1 MVALTRTSRN
11 FSLVTCFRV
20 VTSMGALGFAGC
32 STYTSSPITD
42 ESVNQALAQK
52 PLDSIS
58 VQLSELNHPL
68 IQPIVIQAGQAYT
81 PDELA
86 VMSVVLSPELK
97 ALRDQNKV
105 AESQVIQAG
114 LLPNPQLG
122 YSVDKPTQV
131 YDPAVTAAKN
141 LNISY
146 DLVALLT
153 HHDLHTAAKEAAKS
167 VNLSVAWQEWQ
178 YAQATRVSAY
188 RILSLQQRLP
198 SARLIEEDLRTS
210 LAESKIAL
218 EKGYQTSIDVANL
231 STAYNQARSVRF
243 DMEQQLLAERSF
255 LNLCL
260 GRNPTEI
267 VPIKAV
273 SDIAV
278 DDIGSVT
285 DGELEKSRLDL
296 VALKA
301 GYSSQDYALRAA
313 VKSQFPRI
321 GIQVNKANDTTP
333 ISTRGLA
340 VNFDIPIF
348 DRNQGQIAIAQAT
361 RQQLFDEYVARVA
374 EARSQVGQLNAQINR
389 VKVELGSAS
398 EAYAQQEAIVN
409 ALKRTGN
416 NLDYQVYRDARSQ
429 LANRFLELSALKQE
443 LLELVVALEIATG
456 KPLASN
462 HFTKSNSP

>member
-1 MVALTRTSRN
+1 
-11 FSLVTCFRV
+11 
-20 VTSMGALGFAGC
+20 
-32 STYTSSPITD
+32 
-42 ESVNQALAQK
+42 VN
-52 PLDSIS
+52 
-58 VQLSELNHPL
+58 
-68 IQPIVIQAGQAYT
+68 
-81 PDELA
+81 
-86 VMSVVLSPELK
+86 
-97 ALRDQNKV
+97 
-105 AESQVIQAG
+105 
-114 LLPNPQLG
+114 
-122 YSVDKPTQV
+122 
-131 YDPAVTAAKN
+131 
-141 LNISY
+141 
-146 DLVALLT
+146 
-153 HHDLHTAAKEAAKS
+153 
-167 VNLSVAWQEWQ
+167 
-178 YAQATRVSAY
+178 
-188 RILSLQQRLP
+188 
-198 SARLIEEDLRTS
+198 
-210 LAESKIAL
+210 
-218 EKGYQTSIDVANL
+218 
-231 STAYNQARSVRF
+231 
-243 DMEQQLLAERSF
+243 
-255 LNLCL
+255 
-260 GRNPTEI
+260 
-267 VPIKAV
+267 
-273 SDIAV
+273 DIAV

-285 DGELEKSRLDL
+285 DGALEKSRLDL

>member
-1 MVALTRTSRN
+1 MN
-11 FSLVTCFRV
+11 
-20 VTSMGALGFAGC
+20 
-32 STYTSSPITD
+32 
-42 ESVNQALAQK
+42 
-52 PLDSIS
+52 
-58 VQLSELNHPL
+58 
-68 IQPIVIQAGQAYT
+68 
-81 PDELA
+81 
-86 VMSVVLSPELK
+86 
-97 ALRDQNKV
+97 
-105 AESQVIQAG
+105 
-114 LLPNPQLG
+114 
-122 YSVDKPTQV
+122 
-131 YDPAVTAAKN
+131 
-141 LNISY
+141 
-146 DLVALLT
+146 
-153 HHDLHTAAKEAAKS
+153 
-167 VNLSVAWQEWQ
+167 
-178 YAQATRVSAY
+178 
-188 RILSLQQRLP
+188 
-198 SARLIEEDLRTS
+198 
-210 LAESKIAL
+210 
-218 EKGYQTSIDVANL
+218 
-231 STAYNQARSVRF
+231 
-243 DMEQQLLAERSF
+243 
-255 LNLCL
+255 
-260 GRNPTEI
+260 
-267 VPIKAV
+267 
-273 SDIAV
+273 DIAV

-285 DGELEKSRLDL
+285 DGALEKSRLDL

-389 VKVELGSAS
+389 VKVELASAS

-409 ALKRTGN
+409 ALKKTGN